1 MSTAL
6 FAVTAAG
13 PHVTFQDAGRT
24 GMMRFGVPTSGPMD
38 RASFAAAQ
46 AALGNPPDAPA
57 IEISPGGLSLACLEG
72 EVTVAI
78 AGGGFQV
85 ALDGVR
91 HGAWTVLTLRAGSEL
106 SVRPGFWGCWTYLA
120 FAGALQVPLW
130 LGSAATHG
138 PTGLGGGV
146 LAEGQELRVA
156 DTRRSPRAATR
167 IPLPAWARPPAEVP
181 LVLGPQDRFFAP
193 ETIATLLRESY
204 VLSEAYDRMG
214 VRLRGPALPPA
225 AALDMP
231 SEPIARGSIQ
241 VSGDAVP
248 TVLLADHQSTGGYP
262 KIATVVS
269 ASLDQFVQ
277 LRSRQRVTF
286 RSVSA
291 QEAVGLV
298 RSRQM
303 ALRHY
308 LEGLRQ
314 RAQEITGPTG

>member
-1 MSTAL
+1 MSDAL
-6 FAVTAAG
+6 LSVTAAG
-13 PHVTFQDAGRT
+13 PHVTFQDAGRA

-46 AALGNPPDAPA
+46 AALGNPPDAAA
-57 IEISPGGLSLACLEG
+57 IEVSPGGLSLECLEG
-72 EVTVAI
+72 EVTLAV
-78 AGGGFQV
+78 AGGGFQLL
-85 ALDGVR
+85 LDGAR
-91 HGAWTVLTLRAGSEL
+91 HASWTVLTIRAGSAL

-120 FAGALQVPLW
+120 FAGNLEVPRW

-138 PTGLGGGV
+138 PTGLGGGR
-146 LAEGQELRVA
+146 LAAGQALRISGA
-156 DTRRSPRAATR
+156 RRAPRGSWR

-181 LVLGPQDRFFAP
+181 VVLGPQDRFFAP
-193 ETIATLLRESY
+193 ETIAILLREPY

-225 AALDMP
+225 VALDMP

-241 VSGDAVP
+241 VSGDAIP

-269 ASLDQFVQ
+269 TSLDQFVQ
-277 LRSRQRVTF
+277 LRSRQRVAF
-286 RSVSA
+286 RAVSA

-298 RSRQM
+298 RSRTL
-303 ALRHY
+303 AERHY
-308 LEGLRQ
+308 LDGLRQ
-314 RAQEITGPTG
+314 TSQEAG